1 MTARPSHTP
10 PSAGCAVPHWQRQ
23 LRHSPVMAERP
34 ASTALRTAGSIFS
47 IASCVASDTRFDHSP
62 SASAA
67 ACHDARNC

>member
-1 MTARPSHTP
+1 
-10 PSAGCAVPHWQRQ
+10 
-23 LRHSPVMAERP
+23 MAERP